1 MLIYRLHLSQFH
13 RKTGLKHKHFMTNQ
27 IPENKPHRRFNPLNG
42 DWILVSPHRA
52 TRPWQGQVEESISH
66 DLAPHDPDC
75 YLCAGNTRASSK
87 VNPEYSGPYVF
98 DNDFPA
104 LLDESV
110 DEHSGPEEQMNND
123 GNLFHSEAVSG
134 VSKVICFSEQHHLTL
149 PEMTFSMVRDIV
161 DTWAALYLELGQRYP
176 WVQIFENKGAIN
188 GCSNPHPHG
197 QLWASDQIP
206 TLVMREDE
214 KQKNYLADH
223 GENLLVEYGRREL
236 ALGKRIVAQNE
247 HWLVLV
253 PYWATWPYETLLL
266 PKRQVGAFVD
276 LENVERDSLAKI
288 LQALTIKY
296 DNLFKTSFPYS
307 MGWHCAPTIA
317 GQRNEHWQL
326 HAHFYPPL
334 LRSASIKKFMVGY
347 EMLAEAQRDMTP
359 EQAAEQLA
367 QQSDIHF
374 KARL

>member
-247 HWLVLV
+247 HWLV
-253 PYWATWPYETLLL
+253 T
-266 PKRQVGAFVD
+266 
-276 LENVERDSLAKI
+276 
-288 LQALTIKY
+288 
-296 DNLFKTSFPYS
+296 
-307 MGWHCAPTIA
+307 
-317 GQRNEHWQL
+317 
-326 HAHFYPPL
+326 
-334 LRSASIKKFMVGY
+334 
-347 EMLAEAQRDMTP
+347 
-359 EQAAEQLA
+359 AA
-367 QQSDIHF
+367 
-374 KARL
+374 